1 MADVLDIPLIRFD
14 MSEYQE
20 KHTVSRLVGSPPG
33 YVGYDE
39 GGLLTDAVR
48 RQPHAV
54 LLLDEIEKAHQDVYN
69 ILLQILDYATLTD
82 NMGKKADFRNVII
95 IMTSNAGA
103 RDLGKRM
110 IGFIETVGGTRTV
123 GGTSSVRTALE
134 KIFSP
139 EFRNRLD
146 KIVTFKRLTHKEII
160 LIVKKEIHDFSAQL
174 KKKRVKLEV
183 SSQAIEWFAVKGY
196 SDEFGARNVSRMV
209 QDQMKDFFVDEILF
223 GSLSS
228 GGTAYVDIKDDEL
241 KLKTKN
247 LAALAAAFTESIK

>member
-1 MADVLDIPLIRFD
+1 
-14 MSEYQE
+14 
-20 KHTVSRLVGSPPG
+20 
-33 YVGYDE
+33 
-39 GGLLTDAVR
+39 
-48 RQPHAV
+48 
-54 LLLDEIEKAHQDVYN
+54 
-69 ILLQILDYATLTD
+69 
-82 NMGKKADFRNVII
+82 
-95 IMTSNAGA
+95 MTSNAGA

-110 IGFIETVGGTRTV
+110 IGFIETSGGSRATA
-123 GGTSSVRTALE
+123 GISSVGNALE

-174 KKKRVKLEV
+174 KKKRVKLEI

-209 QDQMKDFFVDEILF
+209 QDRMKDFFVDEILF

-228 GGTAYVDIKDDEL
+228 GGTAYVDIKDD
-241 KLKTKN
+241 KLDLHTKN
-247 LAALAAAFTESIK
+247 LAELTASFTELLK